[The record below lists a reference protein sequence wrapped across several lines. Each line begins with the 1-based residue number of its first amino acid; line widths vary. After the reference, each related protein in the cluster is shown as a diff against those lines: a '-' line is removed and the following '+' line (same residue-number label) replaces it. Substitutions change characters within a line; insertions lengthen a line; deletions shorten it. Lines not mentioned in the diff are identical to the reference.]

1 MFTFICRRLIIS
13 IPTLLAVMSIIFIL
27 VRIVPGDPAQT
38 ILGDQASASALDAMR
53 ERLGL
58 NRPLLEQYFDFMGS
72 ALTGDWGESMV
83 TGKPILGEVVN
94 VLPYTLELTF
104 VAVIFGVLTGLPLGI
119 WSALHRNQLIDY
131 LVRLTTLIGLS
142 FPAFVSAILLLIV
155 FAINLGWFP
164 VICSGGR
171 DDVVGWFRDLAM
183 PALTRGT
190 SMTAYIARVSRASM
204 LGVLSEDYIRTAR
217 AKGVPNNVIIWHHA
231 LRNALIPVVTMI
243 GLFLGVLVGNSV
255 LTEIVFN
262 RPGLGK
268 LIVGALGQRDY
279 TMLQGL
285 MVCYA
290 FIIIFINML
299 TDLTYGL
306 IDPRVKNQ

>member
-1 MFTFICRRLIIS
+1 MLAFILKRLG
-13 IPTLLAVMSIIFIL
+13 LAVLVAFTVSFISFSL
-27 VRIVPGDPAQT
+27 LFLSGDPAAALAGETASGEDVETLRRLYGFDRPMLVQY
-38 ILGDQASASALDAMR
+38 GDWLFSALQGDFGESYYFKLPVASLIA
-53 ERLGL
+53 ERLQVTMTLGVCGILFALITAVPLGVVAAIRPNSIIDRVALFLSVAGQAMPSFWFGL
-58 NRPLLEQYFDFMGS
+58 
-72 ALTGDWGESMV
+72 
-83 TGKPILGEVVN
+83 ILI
-94 VLPYTLELTF
+94 
-104 VAVIFGVLTGLPLGI
+104 VIFAIQLGMLPPSGADSWRHFIMPTIVLG
-119 WSALHRNQLIDY
+119 Y
-131 LVRLTTLIGLS
+131 Y
-142 FPAFVSAILLLIV
+142 
-155 FAINLGWFP
+155 
-164 VICSGGR
+164 
-171 DDVVGWFRDLAM
+171 AM
-183 PALTRGT
+183 PAIMRLTRAG
-190 SMTAYIARVSRASM
+190 M
-204 LGVLSEDYIRTAR
+204 LDVLNSDYIRTAR
-217 AKGVPNNVIIWHHA
+217 AKGVPNNIIIWHHA

-306 IDPRVKNQ
+306 IDPRVKYQ